1 MSLDIINPYD
11 ILFLVVLLIFF
22 GYYFYKGFLY
32 SIVGMLKVVGAA
44 WAGHEVSSRFFFFFY
59 DQFVHKKLV
68 ESVASKLLE
77 FRDGL
82 IESFGDDFIGRAIS
96 SYLRNSQ
103 IGGDLSQAAETVVQD
118 GLQETIVNG
127 FHVLLFCLVFVLV
140 VLVCSLLQ
148 NFLVHT
154 NDIPVIGF
162 FNRLLGGFL
171 GVLISII
178 ILFLISMVFSV
189 LLKYNVS
196 YLDQD
201 AILASKLFSVIY
213 KLNPFS
219 S

>member
-1 MSLDIINPYD
+1 MSLDYFNPYD
-11 ILFLVVLLIFF
+11 ILFITVLLLFF

-44 WAGHEVSSRFFFFFY
+44 WAGHEVSSRFSQYLY

-68 ESVASKLLE
+68 ESVASKLIE

-82 IESFGDDFIGRAIS
+82 IDTFGDDFIGKAIS
-96 SYLRNSQ
+96 SYLRKSP
-103 IGGDLSQAAETVVQD
+103 IGGDLTQAAETVVQD

-127 FHVLLFCLVFVLV
+127 FQVLLFCLVFVLV
-140 VLVCSLLQ
+140 ILICSLLQ
-148 NFLVHT
+148 NLLVHT
-154 NDIPVIGF
+154 NDIPVLGF
-162 FNRLLGGFL
+162 FNRLLGGLL
-171 GVLISII
+171 GVLMSVV
-178 ILFLISMVFSV
+178 ILLLISMVISV

-196 YLDQD
+196 YLDQET
-201 AILASKLFSVIY
+201 ILSSKLFSVIF